1 MTDKIH
7 PLLTTKGIAGAGRGD
22 FGGVGWGDWNQQTE
36 FWDAKP
42 APVTPPAGSLGLAV
56 AGVAPSARAG
66 LFRGAVASLP
76 AFPQRLVAL
85 RHVVEASSRSLRR
98 GDPPAVRFFC
108 PFVGPAAPGRPWV
121 PVPPV
126 RKLSPVFPPK
136 ASGWHPLR
144 RGGGSGP
151 NRAPAVI
158 CFGCSPP
165 RLRYPFVF
173 SFRPGFGSQLR
184 EASPP

>member
-1 MTDKIH
+1 LVIIQSDRQNTPSPYSQRDCRSGK
-7 PLLTTKGIAGAGRGD
+7 GD

-144 RGGGSGP
+144 RGGGVGP

-158 CFGCSPP
+158 CFGSTPTP
-165 RLRYPFVF
+165 ALSVRFFF
-173 SFRPGFGSQLR
+173 SSRFRKSTP
-184 EASPP
+184 